1 MQSTSYYL
9 STLKE
14 ELVTRQKKNPAYSLR
29 SYAEFL
35 GIHPGTL
42 SSVFNGKRTLPVA
55 TAEKIATK
63 LNLSPKE
70 KHFFL
75 KSLATE
81 KARFKFLSEDEK
93 EHQVYLDETHF
104 QIIAEWEHYG
114 IVTLMECHDFKS
126 DANWIA
132 QRLGLSVNRVEVA
145 LDRLL
150 KANLIIKDDSGNYK
164 KTFSKLKTTEDVF
177 SPALQKAHLEELDL
191 AREKMAKTQLNK
203 RDYSSITLAM
213 NMNNMEKAKAA
224 IYEFRQKM
232 RSILEEGEK
241 TEVYE
246 LCIQLFPL
254 TQLGE
259 TNL

>member
-1 MQSTSYYL
+1 MQSTSFYL

-14 ELVTRQKKNPAYSLR
+14 ELVNRQKKNPAYSLR

-93 EHQVYLDETHF
+93 ENQVYLDETHF

-114 IVTLMECHDFKS
+114 VITLLECQGFQS
-126 DANWIA
+126 DAKWIA
-132 QRLGLSVNRVEVA
+132 DRLGISTGRVELA
-145 LDRLL
+145 IDRLL
-150 KANLIIKDDSGNYK
+150 KANLIVTDENGQYK
-164 KTFSKLKTTEDVF
+164 KTFSKLKTTEDVL
-177 SPALQKAHLEELDL
+177 SPALQKAHLEELEL
-191 AREKMAKTQLNK
+191 AKEKMAKTRLDK
-203 RDYSSITLAM
+203 RDYSSVTLAT
-213 NMNNMEKAKAA
+213 NMANMEKAKAA

-259 TNL
+259 TLQ